1 MKKITTKINNSN
13 ECIENA
19 QKKWEFLKYEFE
31 NSLLI
36 TQKLLLKK
44 REKQRIHLELKL
56 KNLESNL
63 NSEENRKLY
72 NHYKKDLETIY
83 DYIVDGIKI
92 GSKCEWYVHGEK
104 SRKVFL
110 NLEKKLGV
118 QNRVRKLIVKE
129 KEITDPKEILNNIKA
144 FYETLFKQNSSKANV
159 EKQEFLNSL
168 DTKTLT
174 NQQLGLCENEIREN
188 DFFSSMKSMKNN
200 KTPGNAGLTTEFYET
215 FWDELKAPLME
226 SIHKGKL

>member
-1 MKKITTKINNSN
+1 MYGKRPKKMGIFKIRIRKFTIDYSKA
-13 ECIENA
+13 IA
-19 QKKWEFLKYEFE
+19 
-31 NSLLI
+31 
-36 TQKLLLKK
+36 KK

-92 GSKCEWYVHGEK
+92 GSKCEWYEHGEK

-174 NQQLGLCENEIREN
+174 NQQLDLCENEIREN
-188 DFFSSMKSMKNN
+188 IF
-200 KTPGNAGLTTEFYET
+200 LT
-215 FWDELKAPLME
+215 L
-226 SIHKGKL
+226 